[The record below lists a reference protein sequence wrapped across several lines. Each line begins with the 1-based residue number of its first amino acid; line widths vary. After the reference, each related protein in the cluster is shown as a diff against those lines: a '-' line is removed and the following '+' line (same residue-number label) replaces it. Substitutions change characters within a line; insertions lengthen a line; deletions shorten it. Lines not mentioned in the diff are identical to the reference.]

1 MIALFVAPSARR
13 QGVATQLL
21 RFVQAA
27 ADAESVQTGART
39 PTTAARRHCCSGLAV
54 SYDVYRWADCAL
66 TPMLRCAAVNLRVEK
81 DNATAQALY
90 ASVGFAADPSHLVM
104 AYGRTP
110 SGEAVGGA

>member
-1 MIALFVAPSARR
+1 
-13 QGVATQLL
+13 
-21 RFVQAA
+21 
-27 ADAESVQTGART
+27 
-39 PTTAARRHCCSGLAV
+39 
-54 SYDVYRWADCAL
+54 
-66 TPMLRCAAVNLRVEK
+66 MLRCAAVNLRVEK

>member
-39 PTTAARRHCCSGLAV
+39 PTTAVLASV
-54 SYDVYRWADCAL
+54 FVVYRWADCVL
-66 TPMLRCAAVNLRVEK
+66 TPVSRCAAVNLRVEK

>member
-39 PTTAARRHCCSGLAV
+39 PTTAVLVRCLSFI
-54 SYDVYRWADCAL
+54 VYRWADCVL

-110 SGEAVGGA
+110 SGEAVGAA

>member
-27 ADAESVQTGART
+27 AEAESVQTGAAT
-39 PTTAARRHCCSGLAV
+39 PASKLSLGPVGPSCRFLCLDRISPISSHT
-54 SYDVYRWADCAL
+54 
-66 TPMLRCAAVNLRVEK
+66 LRCAAVNLRVEK